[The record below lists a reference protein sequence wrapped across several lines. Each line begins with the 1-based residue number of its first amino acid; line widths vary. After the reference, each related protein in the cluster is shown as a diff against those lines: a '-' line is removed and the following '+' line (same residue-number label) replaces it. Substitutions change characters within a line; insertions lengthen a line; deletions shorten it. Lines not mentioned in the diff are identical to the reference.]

1 MLDMLREL
9 TALDG
14 VSGEE
19 NAVRDY
25 IISKIEGHCE
35 YKIDPLGSIIA
46 FKKGKN
52 RSAKRT
58 AQGRFFSCLPRNR
71 KRGGQKGYLQPLVRR
86 RDD

>member
-1 MLDMLREL
+1 MLDILREL

-19 NAVRDY
+19 DAVRDY

-52 RSAKRT
+52 R
-58 AQGRFFSCLPRNR
+58 
-71 KRGGQKGYLQPLVRR
+71 
-86 RDD
+86 